1 MTNEVEF
8 YLFDLASRFKGI
20 DKSKYYLSYSG
31 GKDSHFLYWFLKEY
45 LHDHEIPIISINTYM
60 EHPQISKRMRENAD
74 EILLP
79 ELKPFEV
86 KERYGSPCF
95 SKLQD
100 GWIYRWQHGNRQ
112 PYLERLVKRLP
123 RDEEG
128 HISKF
133 ALSQKASRL
142 LLEGKLHPISPYCC
156 KFLKKEP
163 ARKFERE
170 RERKPILGVRG
181 GESLMRSTSY
191 RSCFTQDRKF
201 TPLHDLSDELLGK
214 IYEECGIEIPEIY
227 NHITRTGCM
236 GCPYGSWKGDT
247 LKELGLIN
255 ENQRNFVMKYFKES
269 YEVLGIYYTE
279 PLFKI

>member
-1 MTNEVEF
+1 
-8 YLFDLASRFKGI
+8 
-20 DKSKYYLSYSG
+20 
-31 GKDSHFLYWFLKEY
+31 
-45 LHDHEIPIISINTYM
+45 
-60 EHPQISKRMRENAD
+60 
-74 EILLP
+74 
-79 ELKPFEV
+79 
-86 KERYGSPCF
+86 
-95 SKLQD
+95 
-100 GWIYRWQHGNRQ
+100 
-112 PYLERLVKRLP
+112 
-123 RDEEG
+123 
-128 HISKF
+128 
-133 ALSQKASRL
+133 
-142 LLEGKLHPISPYCC
+142 
-156 KFLKKEP
+156 
-163 ARKFERE
+163 
-170 RERKPILGVRG
+170 
-181 GESLMRSTSY
+181 MRSTSY